1 MCKPQVDGYEVKST
15 KRVLNSN
22 SIDPKAKVTSLA
34 PGKEY
39 KFLITPQ
46 NKRGGGPTTRVTYK
60 MKQKFEVVASGSV
73 PAKGRRMFAA

>member
-1 MCKPQVDGYEVKST
+1 LRAHRALELRQRRADFERPNMCKPQVDGYEVKST

-46 NKRGGGPTTRVTYK
+46 
-60 MKQKFEVVASGSV
+60 
-73 PAKGRRMFAA
+73 

>member
-1 MCKPQVDGYEVKST
+1 LDARCPAVP
-15 KRVLNSN
+15 R
-22 SIDPKAKVTSLA
+22 
-34 PGKEY
+34 
-39 KFLITPQ
+39 